1 MSNYDII
8 IEINDYES
16 RNYKFISFNDLIC
29 IFILD
34 NYEGSINIGQCKFQK
49 IKHRVYNVKS
59 NLKYMLKIFNLK
71 IMCIIGI
78 SELIIPYSNIINKD
92 INKKCIIKIEESNNC
107 TLENLKEI
115 IISFKIKIEV
125 LKTSNKNNIKGYL
138 KKKNRIRSNPLGI
151 KYNYIMELKK
161 SLNYTP
167 IKNKS
172 KQIINTKN
180 SKLKT
185 FSNIPLSSYRLYRKR
200 MDKNKNTIISNY
212 KFDLNN
218 NKIDNSIKSRIKSK
232 SITNGNNIVI
242 NSASRN
248 SNNKSHKKNINS
260 VNDIKTFYD
269 ESSKNNSMFDYYLYD
284 NNFETEDNSEKI
296 NKEIFH
302 SLNYFKLN
310 NNKKK
315 CIKKSTENYYVKKK
329 KIKERIENLIN
340 YHFILVLKLKDLFKE
355 NKQLKKFLIL
365 NSERLQYLIKQ
376 NYKINQLKL
385 NSISSKIKVNI
396 NSLYNTNI
404 YRRQS
409 HIHKKEFKV
418 IQNIFNLIYF
428 EYDVFKYKE
437 SLLSKKIDDQ
447 LKLKLLLK
455 CIKHCIFSFGNII
468 EIFDE
473 INLKNQ
479 LKNIFLKYNI
489 KDFPISKNNYILKPI
504 NKKNDSIKII
514 KEVDEEKEND
524 SEDSFYEKQVDK
536 KIKEI
541 ENRKLTSVKF
551 IKISPNFF
559 QFGTKKIKV
568 KLFNSELKVKLDN
581 NNYINLEDYIDKIK
595 KNEENLLK
603 IKKNFFPSSL
613 KLKDY

>member
-71 IMCIIGI
+71 TMCIIGI

-92 INKKCIIKIEESNNC
+92 INKKCIIKIEESNNS

-138 KKKNRIRSNPLGI
+138 KKKNKIRNNPLGI
-151 KYNYIMELKK
+151 KYNYIMELKN

-167 IKNKS
+167 YINKS
-172 KQIINTKN
+172 KQIINNKN
-180 SKLKT
+180 SKLRT
-185 FSNIPLSSYRLYRKR
+185 LSNVPLSSCRLYRKII
-200 MDKNKNTIISNY
+200 DKNQNSTTPNHKTN
-212 KFDLNN
+212 LNN
-218 NKIDNSIKSRIKSK
+218 IKIENSIKSRIKSK

-242 NSASRN
+242 NNASRN
-248 SNNKSHKKNINS
+248 SNHKNHKKNINS

-269 ESSKNNSMFDYYLYD
+269 ERSKNNSMLDYYLYD

-296 NKEIFH
+296 NQEIYH

-310 NNKKK
+310 NNKNKF
-315 CIKKSTENYYVKKK
+315 IKKSNKNYYVNNKKK
-329 KIKERIENLIN
+329 KERIENLIN

-355 NKQLKKFLIL
+355 NQQLNKFLIL
-365 NSERLQYLIKQ
+365 NYERLKYLIKQ
-376 NYKINQLKL
+376 NCKINQLKL
-385 NSISSKIKVNI
+385 NLISSKIKVNI

-404 YRRQS
+404 YRRQNQ
-409 HIHKKEFKV
+409 IHKKEFKV

-428 EYDVFKYKE
+428 EYDIFKYKE
-437 SLLSKKIDDQ
+437 SLLSKKIDEQ

-455 CIKHCIFSFGNII
+455 CMKHCIFSYGNII
-468 EIFDE
+468 EIFDD

-479 LKNIFLKYNI
+479 LKNLLLKYNI
-489 KDFPISKNNYILKPI
+489 KDFPISKNNYILKSM

-541 ENRKLTSVKF
+541 ENRLLTSVKF

>member
-71 IMCIIGI
+71 TMCIIGI

-138 KKKNRIRSNPLGI
+138 KKKNRIRNNPLGI
-151 KYNYIMELKK
+151 KYNYIKELKN

-172 KQIINTKN
+172 KQIINNNN
-180 SKLKT
+180 SKLRT
-185 FSNIPLSSYRLYRKR
+185 LSNIPLSSYRLYRKII
-200 MDKNKNTIISNY
+200 DKNQNSIISNY
-212 KFDLNN
+212 KINLNN
-218 NKIDNSIKSRIKSK
+218 IKIDNSIKSRIKSK
-232 SITNGNNIVI
+232 SITNGNNILI

-260 VNDIKTFYD
+260 VNAIKTFYD
-269 ESSKNNSMFDYYLYD
+269 ESSKNNSMFDYYLHD

-296 NKEIFH
+296 NKEIYH

-310 NNKKK
+310 NNKNK
-315 CIKKSTENYYVKKK
+315 CIKKSHENYYVNNK
-329 KIKERIENLIN
+329 KIKERIEKLIN

-355 NKQLKKFLIL
+355 NKQLNKFLIL
-365 NSERLQYLIKQ
+365 NYERLTYLIKQ
-376 NYKINQLKL
+376 NCKINQLKL
-385 NSISSKIKVNI
+385 NLISSKIKVNI

-409 HIHKKEFKV
+409 QIHKKEFKV

-428 EYDVFKYKE
+428 EYDIFKYKE
-437 SLLSKKIDDQ
+437 SLLSKKIDEQ

-455 CIKHCIFSFGNII
+455 CIKYCRNI
-468 EIFDE
+468 
-473 INLKNQ
+473 
-479 LKNIFLKYNI
+479 
-489 KDFPISKNNYILKPI
+489 
-504 NKKNDSIKII
+504 
-514 KEVDEEKEND
+514 
-524 SEDSFYEKQVDK
+524 
-536 KIKEI
+536 
-541 ENRKLTSVKF
+541 
-551 IKISPNFF
+551 
-559 QFGTKKIKV
+559 
-568 KLFNSELKVKLDN
+568 
-581 NNYINLEDYIDKIK
+581 
-595 KNEENLLK
+595 
-603 IKKNFFPSSL
+603 
-613 KLKDY
+613 

>member
-49 IKHRVYNVKS
+49 IKHRIYNVTS

-71 IMCIIGI
+71 TMCIIGI

-92 INKKCIIKIEESNNC
+92 INKKCIIKIEESNNS

-138 KKKNRIRSNPLGI
+138 KKKNKIRNNPLGI
-151 KYNYIMELKK
+151 KYNYIMELKN

-167 IKNKS
+167 YINKS
-172 KQIINTKN
+172 KQIINNKN
-180 SKLKT
+180 SKLRT
-185 FSNIPLSSYRLYRKR
+185 LSNVPLSSCRLYRKII
-200 MDKNKNTIISNY
+200 DKNQNSTTPNHKTN
-212 KFDLNN
+212 LNN
-218 NKIDNSIKSRIKSK
+218 IKIENSIKSRIKSK

-242 NSASRN
+242 NNASRN
-248 SNNKSHKKNINS
+248 SNHKNHKKNINS

-269 ESSKNNSMFDYYLYD
+269 ERSKNNSMLDYYLYD

-296 NKEIFH
+296 NQEIYH

-310 NNKKK
+310 NNKNKF
-315 CIKKSTENYYVKKK
+315 IKKSNKNYYVNNKKK
-329 KIKERIENLIN
+329 KERIENLIN

-355 NKQLKKFLIL
+355 NQQLNKFLIL
-365 NSERLQYLIKQ
+365 NYERLKYLIKQ
-376 NYKINQLKL
+376 NCKINQLKL
-385 NSISSKIKVNI
+385 NLISSKIKVNI

-404 YRRQS
+404 HRRQNL
-409 HIHKKEFKV
+409 IHKKEFKV

-428 EYDVFKYKE
+428 EYDIFKYKE
-437 SLLSKKIDDQ
+437 SLLSKKIDEQ

-455 CIKHCIFSFGNII
+455 CMKHCIFSYGNII
-468 EIFDE
+468 EIFDD

-479 LKNIFLKYNI
+479 LKNLLLKYNI
-489 KDFPISKNNYILKPI
+489 KDFPISKNNYILKSM

-541 ENRKLTSVKF
+541 ENILLTSVKF

-559 QFGTKKIKV
+559 QFEKKKIKV
-568 KLFNSELKVKLDN
+568 KLFN
-581 NNYINLEDYIDKIK
+581 
-595 KNEENLLK
+595 
-603 IKKNFFPSSL
+603 
-613 KLKDY
+613 

>member
-71 IMCIIGI
+71 TMCIIGI

-92 INKKCIIKIEESNNC
+92 INKKCIIKIEESNNS

-138 KKKNRIRSNPLGI
+138 KKKNKIRNNPLGI
-151 KYNYIMELKK
+151 KYNYIMELKN

-167 IKNKS
+167 YINKS
-172 KQIINTKN
+172 KQIINNKN
-180 SKLKT
+180 SKLRT
-185 FSNIPLSSYRLYRKR
+185 LSNVPLSSCRLYRKII
-200 MDKNKNTIISNY
+200 DKNQNSTTPNHKTN
-212 KFDLNN
+212 LNN
-218 NKIDNSIKSRIKSK
+218 IKIENSIKSRIKSK

-242 NSASRN
+242 NNASRN
-248 SNNKSHKKNINS
+248 SNHKNHKKNINS

-269 ESSKNNSMFDYYLYD
+269 ERSKNNSMLDYYLYD

-296 NKEIFH
+296 NQEIYH

-310 NNKKK
+310 NNKNKF
-315 CIKKSTENYYVKKK
+315 IKKSNKNYYVNNKKK
-329 KIKERIENLIN
+329 KERIENLIN

-355 NKQLKKFLIL
+355 NQQLNKFLIL
-365 NSERLQYLIKQ
+365 NYERLKYLIKQ
-376 NYKINQLKL
+376 NCKINQLKL
-385 NSISSKIKVNI
+385 NLISSKIKVNI

-404 YRRQS
+404 HRRQNL
-409 HIHKKEFKV
+409 IHKKEFKV

-428 EYDVFKYKE
+428 EYDIFKYKE
-437 SLLSKKIDDQ
+437 SLLSKKIDEQ

-455 CIKHCIFSFGNII
+455 CMKHCIFSYGNII
-468 EIFDE
+468 EIFDD

-479 LKNIFLKYNI
+479 LKNLLLKYNI
-489 KDFPISKNNYILKPI
+489 KDFPISKNNYILKSM

-541 ENRKLTSVKF
+541 ENRQLTSVKF

-603 IKKNFFPSSL
+603 SKKNFFPSSL